1 MKCFLI
7 KVSGHVQGVFF
18 RASTRDVANQL
29 GIKGTVKNGF
39 DGNVYIEAEG
49 EETQID
55 KFVAWCKNG
64 PPRAHVEQVEISES
78 YLKHFRSF
86 EIIR

>member
-18 RASTRDVANQL
+18 RASTRDVANQF
-29 GIKGTVKNGF
+29 GIKGSVKNGP

-49 EETQID
+49 EESQLE
-55 KFVAWCKNG
+55 KFVTWCKKG
-64 PPRAHVEQVEISES
+64 PPRAQVDQVEISES
-78 YLKHFRSF
+78 DLKHFKSF